1 MADSLDSRMDCVHL
15 VGVLLLAL
23 LSFSQLST
31 AAAVDTEQCEWAV
44 TRFQDYLRIRTVHP
58 TPDYLPVTKFLIQ
71 QAQSLSLDSKILEF
85 APSKP
90 IVLMTWTGTDPEL
103 ASVMFNSHTDVVPV
117 ELSKWKHPPFAAHM
131 DDEGNIFARGSQDM
145 KSVGMQYLEAVRN
158 LMDAGFVP
166 LRSVH
171 FSYVPDEEVG
181 GADGA
186 EAFVESHEFEE
197 LDVAVVVDEG
207 MASMDDSY
215 RVFNR
220 EKILWSFVIK
230 AVGSP
235 GHGSRLFEGMAVDN
249 LREALNRVAAFRE
262 RQLNV
267 LKAGEVAEGDVVS
280 INNVFLKAGTP
291 TPTGFVMNMQPSQ
304 AEAGFD
310 MRLPPEVDA
319 DALEKLI
326 TEEWAPASHNLS
338 VHFVSKQQVRDENGK
353 PLITSIEDSNPWWV
367 LLKNAITQS
376 GGKLHIPETRTG
388 ASDCRF
394 SRRKGIPAFGFSPM
408 SNTPNLMHAH
418 DEFLNVEE
426 YLKGIKVYEEI
437 IKAFSGPHDADGHLD
452 TSRSFCEKLRPVSC
466 RNKEI
471 IKAFSGPH
479 DRRKLVDTT
488 RSFREKLRP
497 VSCRNLSGFLPMKS
511 IFTS

>member
-1 MADSLDSRMDCVHL
+1 MTGGIDSRIDCVQL

-23 LSFSQLST
+23 LSFSQLS
-31 AAAVDTEQCEWAV
+31 AAAALHSEQDEFAV
-44 TRFQDYLRIRTVHP
+44 TRFRDYLKIRTVHP
-58 TPDYLPVTKFLIQ
+58 NPDYLPVTKFLIQ
-71 QAQSLSLDSKILEF
+71 QAQSLGLDSKILEF
-85 APSKP
+85 APAKP
-90 IVLMTWTGTDPEL
+90 IVLITWTGRDPEL
-103 ASVMFNSHTDVVPV
+103 ASVMFTSHTDVVPV

-171 FSYVPDEEVG
+171 FSYVPDEEIG

-186 EAFVESHEFEE
+186 EAFVESHDFEE

-220 EKILWSFVIK
+220 EKIMWSFVIK
-230 AVGSP
+230 AAGSP
-235 GHGSRLFEGMAVDN
+235 GHGSRLFDGMAVDN

-267 LKAGEVAEGDVVS
+267 LKAGDVAEGEVVS
-280 INNVFLKAGTP
+280 VNNVYLKAGTP
-291 TPTGFVMNMQPSQ
+291 TPTGFVMNLQPSD

-338 VHFVSKQQVRDENGK
+338 FVSKQQVRDENGE
-353 PLITSIEDSNPWWV
+353 PLITSIDDSNPWWV
-367 LLKNAITQS
+367 LLKNAVIQS
-376 GGKLHIPETRTG
+376 GGKLHNPETRTG

-418 DEFLNVEE
+418 DEFLNVKE

-452 TSRSFCEKLRPVSC
+452 TSKSFFEKVHTEL
-466 RNKEI
+466 
-471 IKAFSGPH
+471 
-479 DRRKLVDTT
+479 
-488 RSFREKLRP
+488 
-497 VSCRNLSGFLPMKS
+497 
-511 IFTS
+511 